1 MLSNYLPRS
10 AETAIAGL
18 VSRFPAVAIVGPRQ
32 VGKTSLAQHLA
43 AQMER
48 PSVYLD
54 LENPGDLNKLQ
65 DPELFLTPLQ
75 DYTVILDEVQR
86 TPHLFPVLRGL
97 IDRHRKP
104 GRFILLG
111 SASPDLIRDSSE
123 SLAGRIAYFEL
134 PPLNLHEVS
143 GIADYRTH
151 WLRGGF
157 PESLL
162 AGDDAASM
170 EWREYFIQ
178 TYLERDLP
186 TLGLSANPLLIRRLW
201 TMLAHWNGN
210 LLNYEALGNSLGI
223 TGATIRRYLDFFES
237 AYLIRRIQPWFL
249 NISKRLVK
257 SPKVYIR
264 DTGILHALLARTSYE
279 QLLGYPAVGASWEAY
294 VIQEIAAVLPP
305 RCELCFYRT
314 QDGTEADLVLVRG
327 GVPEAMVEIKFST
340 TPAITKSM
348 RLAAADLRTRRNI
361 IVAPVESGYPLQ
373 DGFEVVGNREI
384 ELWIR
389 QFAG

>member
-1 MLSNYLPRS
+1 MSSNYIPRLAES
-10 AETAIAGL
+10 AISGL

-32 VGKTSLAQHLA
+32 VGKTSLAQHLSFR
-43 AQMER
+43 MER
-48 PSVYLD
+48 PAVYLD

-75 DYTVILDEVQR
+75 DHTVILDEVQR
-86 TPHLFPVLRGL
+86 APHLFPVLRGL

-123 SLAGRIAYFEL
+123 SLAGRIAYFDL
-134 PPLNLHEVS
+134 PPLNLQEVA

-186 TLGLSANPLLIRRLW
+186 MLGLRANPLLTRRLW

-223 TGATIRRYLDFFES
+223 TGATVRRYLDFFES
-237 AYLIRRIQPWFL
+237 AYLIRRIQPWFV

-264 DTGILHALLARTSYE
+264 DTGILHTLLARTDFE
-279 QLLGYPAVGASWEAY
+279 QLLGHPAVGASWEAY
-294 VIQEIAAVLPP
+294 VIQEVAALLPP

-314 QDGTEADLVLVRG
+314 QDGTEADLVIIKG

-340 TPAITKSM
+340 SPTITKSM
-348 RLAAADLRTRRNI
+348 RIAADDLQTRRNI
-361 IVAPVESGYPLQ
+361 IVAPVESGYPLP
-373 DGFEVVGNREI
+373 DGFQVMGYREI
-384 ELWIR
+384 ESWVR
-389 QFAG
+389 QIAG